1 MTSFQFRF
9 ISPFTYTPNRPKSCT
24 QTCNQNPAEP
34 RINSRKFSLQKTRGE
49 IRPIRQNLK
58 VANRSFSVVET
69 LSGGSSK
76 RIHARAAG
84 GMIMPPK
91 GSTQRGAPLGDSFGD
106 FLIGE
111 KVTRG
116 TGLEAPPRGGVQRT
130 GRSPSS
136 HRWSQGLPAPQKPL
150 RGPRSPQKS

>member
-24 QTCNQNPAEP
+24 QTCNRATDEQHKVFPLW
-34 RINSRKFSLQKTRGE
+34 SQRKKQDRFAHHF
-49 IRPIRQNLK
+49 K

-91 GSTQRGAPLGDSFGD
+91 GSTQRGGPSGRFFGD

-136 HRWSQGLPAPQKPL
+136 HRWVQALCPCINP
-150 RGPRSPQKS
+150 RGP

>member
-24 QTCNQNPAEP
+24 QTCNRATDEQHKVFPLW
-34 RINSRKFSLQKTRGE
+34 SQRKKQDRFAHHF
-49 IRPIRQNLK
+49 K

-91 GSTQRGAPLGDSFGD
+91 GSTQRGAPLGDSLVTFSSGRKSPGARGWKPRQ
-106 FLIGE
+106 GE
-111 KVTRG
+111 ECRG
-116 TGLEAPPRGGVQRT
+116 RGAAPPRIGGCRHYV
-130 GRSPSS
+130 
-136 HRWSQGLPAPQKPL
+136 LA
-150 RGPRSPQKS
+150 